1 VSGFFILNLLHLNFF
16 SIFVLNLKY
25 IVMENQ
31 QERELTTEELAAQK
45 EQMLMF
51 YTDSVPYLEA
61 QLKYEELLSKI
72 DEARFKRS
80 SIQMQYAMMAQ
91 AQNDAQEEIDTD
103 ESDTD
108 TEKDIAAPSK
118 RKLRKG

>member
-1 VSGFFILNLLHLNFF
+1 
-16 SIFVLNLKY
+16 
-25 IVMENQ
+25 MENQ